1 MEASQQPRISFS
13 RVQSRGVPS
22 LVGNESS
29 VRDLIANDDRRTG
42 FARLELMV
50 NTVFEH
56 LTATDG
62 STGNDAGAI
71 PGT

>member
-1 MEASQQPRISFS
+1 MEASEMPKISLS
-13 RVQSRGVPS
+13 RVETRGI
-22 LVGNESS
+22 LGLDESA
-29 VRDLIANDDRRTG
+29 VQELISNDDRRTG

-62 STGNDAGAI
+62 SAGSDSGAI
-71 PGT
+71 AGT